1 MQTVGNTFPWGSH
14 GPRRNWSG
22 KLLEPVRAGWISLH
36 RLDQGFATQ
45 SMCLH
50 LTDYSHEIHKFS
62 WSSTMVWNFIN
73 PRICG
78 LEEQPP
84 PSHVLMTLQGRTSG
98 RWLSH
103 KDTDW
108 MNGYQESGWII
119 TRASKLSKTAW
130 PFFMNPSPPLVC
142 PALSSLAQGF
152 TSK

>member
-1 MQTVGNTFPWGSH
+1 M
-14 GPRRNWSG
+14 
-22 KLLEPVRAGWISLH
+22 L
-36 RLDQGFATQ
+36 
-45 SMCLH
+45 LH

-78 LEEQPP
+78 LEEEPP
-84 PSHVLMTLQGRTSG
+84 PSHVLMTLQCRTSG

-108 MNGYQESGWII
+108 MHDYQERGWVI
-119 TRASKLSKTAW
+119 TRASMLSKTVW
-130 PFFMNPSPPLVC
+130 PFFMNPSPHLVC

-152 TSK
+152 TSKSGFHEGVPPLDLPAFGTLGEKNFPYRLRYSFIAAE